1 MAFGP
6 AALFC
11 THSVIERYSLEGALL
26 GAVTLPADLTKR
38 FKVTRVVYASST
50 HLLVLGGVERAID
63 QRPDAML
70 LRVSLAA
77 PEATPVGCVR
87 KLGHEVFVSQIAA
100 DDHQVVWST
109 PDALLSASY

>member
-6 AALFC
+6 DTLFC
-11 THSVIERYSLEGALL
+11 THLMIQRYSLEGYLL
-26 GAVTLPADLTKR
+26 GGVTLPADLAKR
-38 FKVTRVVYASST
+38 FKVTRVVRASST
-50 HLLVLGGVERAID
+50 HLLVLGSVERAID
-63 QRPDAML
+63 QRPDAVL
-70 LRVSLAA
+70 LRVSLTA

-109 PDALLSASY
+109 PEALLSASY